1 MSEQNYSS
9 YASGE
14 ERRPRS
20 RSGSG
25 QRSGDGPRRPKKG
38 RGRGGLALRV
48 IGTLLLIAVTTGAI
62 LCCFGAVYVRTVI
75 LPKASLDLGDVTLR
89 ENSVMYYEDDS
100 GQYQELG
107 QVLTSISSQWVE
119 YEEIPEDLKNAA
131 IAIEDRRF
139 LKHNGVDLSLIHI

>member
-75 LPKASLDLGDVTLR
+75 
-89 ENSVMYYEDDS
+89 
-100 GQYQELG
+100 
-107 QVLTSISSQWVE
+107 
-119 YEEIPEDLKNAA
+119 IPEAGA
-131 IAIEDRRF
+131 
-139 LKHNGVDLSLIHI
+139 VDLSQFAVRRKQRDVLHGPGHRELPGAGHSGGRGERRVGEL